1 MKKRVYIQLSLP
13 ILRFS
18 YLFVSSTTSCP
29 VFLLAV
35 VDEGTVPAVGAADGG
50 DDFLIFG
57 RDKAEAFA
65 HLEVDAIC
73 KILIEAITL

>member
-1 MKKRVYIQLSLP
+1 MKKRVCIQLSLP

-18 YLFVSSTTSCP
+18 CLFVSSTTSCP

-35 VDEGTVPAVGAADGG
+35 VDEWAVPAVGAADGG
-50 DDFLIFG
+50 DDLLIFG

-65 HLEVDAIC
+65 HLEVLGAAMDID
-73 KILIEAITL
+73 TDF